1 MAARQQRDFVRRLVV
16 ARCPE
21 LSLDEIEAAFGMD
34 YTYTDDVLAEI
45 ADAVTDAVEAFEARL
60 DRLESAGGCNDRRQA
75 RWVVRGG
82 CGHVG
87 GSPSR

>member
-1 MAARQQRDFVRRLVV
+1 VLDLTMEEPAMAARQQRDFVRRLVV

-60 DRLESAGGCNDRRQA
+60 DRLEGNVSRRLQ
-75 RWVVRGG
+75 
-82 CGHVG
+82 
-87 GSPSR
+87 